1 MSMFETTLDS
11 YAHSNGLKDV
21 NTYYKVLFA
30 ILTMFV
36 SVVSQSPIVPLVIF
50 GILTALIIF
59 KAKISPKFYLKF
71 LAVPFLFAFITF
83 VFMAIFFGVGA
94 PILKLGIFNLA
105 VTVDGFNLGFLV
117 LARIMGGF
125 SCLAFLALTTPMT
138 ELFSVF
144 EDIKIPQI
152 VIELA
157 MLMYRYIFLF
167 LDEAVTM
174 YHSQE
179 TKLGYSSFRK
189 SYKSMGMLASNLF
202 IKTWMK
208 GEQVY
213 IAMESRCYDGS
224 IRTMGEKG
232 SIKSIGAQN
241 LLLLALFEVT
251 LAIGTY
257 LTASFS
263 VF

>member
-1 MSMFETTLDS
+1 MSIFETTLDS
-11 YAHSNGLKDV
+11 YAHSNGLRNV

-30 ILTMFV
+30 ILTMIV
-36 SVVSQSPIVPLVIF
+36 SLVSKSPVFPLIIF
-50 GILTALIIF
+50 GVVTALIIF
-59 KAKISPKFYLKF
+59 KAQISPKFYLKF
-71 LAVPFLFAFITF
+71 MAVPFTFAFINLI
-83 VFMAIFFGVGA
+83 FMAIFFGVGA

-105 VTVDGFNLGFLV
+105 VTVDGFNLGFLL
-117 LARIMGGF
+117 LARVMGGF
-125 SCLAFLALTTPMT
+125 ACLAFLALTTPMT
-138 ELFSVF
+138 ELFAVF
-144 EDIKIPQI
+144 QSIRIPQI

-167 LDEAVTM
+167 LDEAITM

>member
-1 MSMFETTLDS
+1 
-11 YAHSNGLKDV
+11 
-21 NTYYKVLFA
+21 
-30 ILTMFV
+30 
-36 SVVSQSPIVPLVIF
+36 
-50 GILTALIIF
+50 
-59 KAKISPKFYLKF
+59 
-71 LAVPFLFAFITF
+71 
-83 VFMAIFFGVGA
+83 
-94 PILKLGIFNLA
+94 
-105 VTVDGFNLGFLV
+105 
-117 LARIMGGF
+117 
-125 SCLAFLALTTPMT
+125 
-138 ELFSVF
+138 
-144 EDIKIPQI
+144 
-152 VIELA
+152 
-157 MLMYRYIFLF
+157 
-167 LDEAVTM
+167 M